1 MVRQRNLP
9 FDVPLSSGMS
19 VADEAEAMLA
29 CVFSG
34 GSKESLGSARLRDI
48 LRYDAGRFEDND
60 LTGG

>member
-19 VADEAEAMLA
+19 VADEAEVMLA

-48 LRYDAGRFEDND
+48 EI
-60 LTGG
+60 